1 MVQPTNLGRIA
12 ELLVRHG
19 AEVSSASVIHA
30 AGLCDLDLL
39 RSLVRSG
46 APINDR
52 DDRGRTPLILAAGF
66 GDLEV
71 VEFLLQNGANAHS
84 TDSAGLNAAD
94 WSVVGGFQAVTRRLS
109 AAGVSLSH
117 AGNREALVAI
127 DLTRVESGSVASDTY
142 LGAGLIHIT
151 ASGVRVRSKSEIV
164 IADALFYM
172 GIPFE
177 YELPFIGSRMGG
189 MRLPDFTIR
198 RNTGQLILWE
208 HLGML
213 HDDGYR
219 ASWSKK
225 LDWYKQNRLVEGQ
238 TLFITR
244 DDPRGGLDSRR
255 VNVTAR
261 EIQSRLGEK

>member
-1 MVQPTNLGRIA
+1 
-12 ELLVRHG
+12 
-19 AEVSSASVIHA
+19 
-30 AGLCDLDLL
+30 
-39 RSLVRSG
+39 
-46 APINDR
+46 
-52 DDRGRTPLILAAGF
+52 
-66 GDLEV
+66 
-71 VEFLLQNGANAHS
+71 
-84 TDSAGLNAAD
+84 
-94 WSVVGGFQAVTRRLS
+94 
-109 AAGVSLSH
+109 
-117 AGNREALVAI
+117 
-127 DLTRVESGSVASDTY
+127 
-142 LGAGLIHIT
+142 
-151 ASGVRVRSKSEIV
+151 
-164 IADALFYM
+164 
-172 GIPFE
+172 
-177 YELPFIGSRMGG
+177 